1 MTQLN
6 DFLQEHY
13 PEALEIYKRLTT
25 PNYYECGVEYYPQQ
39 SGCGGVGKDYKKLL
53 FKNATILKDTKHY
66 HLIDIKEPQHSY
78 GFTEQEAPF
87 KLKRVNEDVEY
98 KNNIIDD
105 NTQKYIT
112 VDGVEYSIT
121 QMFFRKYDTK
131 KLEFRLFIRIVGND
145 NIFWEYYNY
154 GFGTKGNILCYY
166 PDYKKD
172 SRNYNIQ
179 FNVPV
184 RKMKEIVF
192 GNPNVKIK

>member
-25 PNYYECGVEYYPQQ
+25 PNYFECGVEYYPQQ
-39 SGCGGVGKDYKKLL
+39 SGCGGVGKNYKKLL

-66 HLIDIKEPQHSY
+66 HLIDIKEPQYSY

-87 KLKRVNEDVEY
+87 KLKRVNEDVVY
-98 KNNIIDD
+98 NDNIIDD
-105 NTQKYIT
+105 NKQKYIT
-112 VDGVEYSIT
+112 VDGVEYSIH
-121 QMFFRKYDTK
+121 QMYFRQYETNR
-131 KLEFRLFIRIVGND
+131 LQYRLFISIVGND
-145 NIFWEYYNY
+145 EIFWEYYNY
-154 GFGTKGNILCYY
+154 THKGGLLKYY
-166 PDYKKD
+166 HDFKKD
-172 SRNYNIQ
+172 TNDYIIK

-192 GNPNVKIK
+192 GNPNIKIK

>member
-13 PEALEIYKRLTT
+13 PEALETYKRLTT

-39 SGCGGVGKDYKKLL
+39 SGCGGVGKNYKKLL

-66 HLIDIKEPQHSY
+66 HLIDIKEPQYSY

-87 KLKRVNEDVEY
+87 KLKRVNEDVVY
-98 KNNIIDD
+98 NDNIIDD
-105 NTQKYIT
+105 NKQKYIT
-112 VDGVEYSIT
+112 VDGVEYSIH
-121 QMFFRKYDTK
+121 QMYFRDYHTK
-131 KLEFRLFIRIVGND
+131 RLKMRLFINIIGND
-145 NIFWEYYNY
+145 EIFWEYYNY
-154 GFGTKGNILCYY
+154 IDKGSVLKYY
-166 PDYKKD
+166 HDFKKD
-172 SRNYNIQ
+172 TNDYIIK

-192 GNPNVKIK
+192 GNPNIKIK